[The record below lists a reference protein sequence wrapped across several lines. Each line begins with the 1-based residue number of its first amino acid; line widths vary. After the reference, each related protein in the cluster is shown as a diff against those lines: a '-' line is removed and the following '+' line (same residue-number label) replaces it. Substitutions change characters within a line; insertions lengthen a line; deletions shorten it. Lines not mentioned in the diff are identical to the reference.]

1 MPVKTDYLLVLTT
14 CASEEEAH
22 KIAETVISE
31 KAAACCNI
39 VKDVRSIYFW
49 QDKLQDDREV
59 LLLIKTTGESF
70 PRLRLRI
77 TELHSYEVPEVIAL
91 PIVDGSQD
99 YLRWVSKQTAP

>member
-1 MPVKTDYLLVLTT
+1 MPAKTDYLLVITM
-14 CASEEEAH
+14 CSSEEEAR
-22 KIAETVISE
+22 KIAEAVVSE

-39 VKDVRSIYFW
+39 VTDVRSVYFW
-49 QDKLQDDREV
+49 QGELRNDREV

-77 TELHSYEVPEVIAL
+77 AELHSYEVPEVIAL

-99 YLRWVSKQTAP
+99 YLRWVSEQTAP